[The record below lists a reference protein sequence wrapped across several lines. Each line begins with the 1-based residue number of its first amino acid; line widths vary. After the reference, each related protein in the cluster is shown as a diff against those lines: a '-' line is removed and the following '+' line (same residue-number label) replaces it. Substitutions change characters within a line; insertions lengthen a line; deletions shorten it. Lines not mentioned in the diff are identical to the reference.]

1 MRQFIMTVMALTA
14 FGAMM
19 ATAQADARHGG
30 PTKNGNQWF
39 KYSPGRRVDARFG
52 YWAECPQA
60 ASRRASAPVRL
71 LPSDLKGPDRQL
83 LGREASGASASG
95 RSARR

>member
-1 MRQFIMTVMALTA
+1 MRQFIITVMALTA

-19 ATAQADARHGG
+19 ATAQADALHGG
-30 PTKNGNQWF
+30 PIKNGDRCF

-52 YWAECPQA
+52 YWGACPQTV
-60 ASRRASAPVRL
+60 SRRASAPARL

-83 LGREASGASASG
+83 LGRENAGAGASG
-95 RSARR
+95 RSGRR